1 MKVKRILA
9 GFMTAAM
16 VVTSVPVSGMGAI
29 MVTAAEESQAEP
41 TKRTFA
47 NVTVPSSTKVTTYGD
62 AGGKEALTDD
72 NGDTIWHTLYA
83 SETETDTEK
92 RPTWDSRENNIQH
105 LTGNNEIIF
114 DLDTLS
120 DITKI
125 CYQFKNYNK
134 NGDIKQ
140 IELYTA
146 GEDGVYKETAD
157 FAGEWDVKN
166 RYGWDELNLETPI
179 QNVKH
184 VKIVATHVYSQ
195 GDEEAAFIC
204 ARGMEVWGTDSVA
217 EVPDPEAEKAAA
229 VEALKAA
236 LTGDIK
242 AAGESDGSA
251 YTEDSWKTFKA
262 AYDAAAGYVKE
273 DTDLTVVTAEQITK
287 SKEAVT
293 AAFQALVK
301 ASVVPS
307 EDEKI
312 FYPNED
318 GTFTFTD
325 EDMAFINAMD
335 GFEFSA
341 VYRLTD
347 AAQSSTTEYAIVTL
361 AGESGEYFT
370 VRQMTGGTG
379 AIAYA
384 YKDSSDK
391 LKFTGKEEVKM
402 TDTNWHKLSISAR
415 KYSQDATKA
424 YMDAWMDGVHVAKFP
439 WSAGA
444 ADTFWKDGLMGT
456 EEQYNQVLVGKKLG
470 SATYTIALENFPGE
484 FQYIKFSKIAENAE
498 AAQATVEP
506 KYTEAKAA
514 LVAECEALN
523 ADDYTAESW
532 SPFATALEAAEKANT
547 EWAILNTI
555 DALKKAKDAL
565 EEHPRVTLQN
575 YLASEAVT
583 AIGTEN
589 TENGKRKY
597 TVDSWDAYAAKRNAA
612 ITAADNEDL
621 EAAAYTTAREELEAA
636 IQKLELAAQN
646 CECTLGDITRFEG
659 TTLDLQGQTEI
670 TVTLGTGEY
679 TYSNGCI
686 KHENTQ
692 PSVAYALVENAAGAT
707 LTGNTLKVTQPG
719 TVQVCFTVTLG
730 DQKKSATATYTVVK
744 TATEAEKKALDDAV
758 AEAEGKYVPNADKY
772 TADSWQKLAN
782 ALAEAKNILKD
793 NNASADQVVAAT
805 TAINNAIAGL
815 VLIGPTD
822 LDKAK
827 EAVNKALAA
836 ADAIYAAGQKDYTDA
851 TWKVFADAY
860 QAAKKAPANA
870 TVELLKAYANALTKA
885 QNALVKKDTGHRMG
899 EWTKTTKGKSIIL
912 TRTCE
917 NPDCKCKGTHQE
929 TVKFPKIVYLR
940 GKGEK
945 SKKNEKS
952 ATITSSNPNI
962 KITIKKDKQYKKYFR
977 EKGSKIT
984 SKKKVSLITSKG
996 KLKKGYWFEY
1006 DTATHKVTANLTGD
1020 KVRNVTFVVDAGDGT
1035 KPKDVTV
1042 QVKVPAP
1049 EKNKEIKI
1057 KKTSVQGGAYYRYQF
1072 IYKGAVKKASKIEVR
1087 ITGAN
1092 SSVNTILDKA
1102 LGKPNADCYIH
1113 LSKTAIETLKKRV
1126 GNVEFQIS
1134 VSYGKNRKSKILKYR
1149 VK

>member
-125 CYQFKNYNK
+125 CYQFKNYDK

-251 YTEDSWKTFKA
+251 YTEDSWRTFKA

-612 ITAADNEDL
+612 ITAADNKDL

-636 IQKLELAAQN
+636 IQKLELAAQK

-758 AEAEGKYVPNADKY
+758 AEA
-772 TADSWQKLAN
+772 
-782 ALAEAKNILKD
+782 
-793 NNASADQVVAAT
+793 
-805 TAINNAIAGL
+805 
-815 VLIGPTD
+815 
-822 LDKAK
+822 
-827 EAVNKALAA
+827 
-836 ADAIYAAGQKDYTDA
+836 DAIYAAGQKDYTDA
-851 TWKVFADAY
+851 TWKAFADAY

-899 EWTKTTKGKSIIL
+899 EWTKKTKEKSIIL
-912 TRTCE
+912 TRSCE

-929 TVKFPKIVYLR
+929 TVEFPKIVYLR

-945 SKKNEKS
+945 SKKNEKSEKS

-977 EKGSKIT
+977 EKGNKIT

-1049 EKNKEIKI
+1049 KKNKEIKI
-1057 KKTSVQGGAYYRYQF
+1057 KRTSVQGGAYYRYQF

-1113 LSKTAIETLKKRV
+1113 LSKTAIKTLEKRAKK
-1126 GNVEFQIS
+1126 VEFQIS
-1134 VSYGKNRKSKILKYR
+1134 VSYGKNRKSEILKYR